1 MAIAL
6 TRTNPVLAT
15 ALALLDLSNVI
26 TIPRFSVLK
35 QLLAKM
41 RIAGVLRTYREN
53 SVITIYIGQGYTGF
67 LRIKGKLMI

>member
-26 TIPRFSVLK
+26 TIQRLSVLE

-41 RIAGVLRTYREN
+41 RIAGVLRMYREK
-53 SVITIYIGQGYTGF
+53 SVITIYIDQGYTGF
-67 LRIKGKLMI
+67 LKIKEKLMI

>member
-6 TRTNPVLAT
+6 TRTNPVLST

-26 TIPRFSVLK
+26 TIQRFSVRE

-53 SVITIYIGQGYTGF
+53 SVITIYIDQGYTGF
-67 LRIKGKLMI
+67 LKIKEKLMI